1 MEIGFIGLGKM
12 GYPMARRLIE
22 AGHQLTVFDTS
33 KPAAD
38 RLVALGAQAASSPK
52 DVADRCESVLASL
65 PSLQASLDVATG
77 AGGVIEGKRVKRFV
91 DLSTVGSQMA
101 VRIHGLLAKNNIV
114 QIDCPVSGGVGGAEK
129 GTLAVMVSGPRADC
143 DLLKPALGVI
153 GKVFFIGEKPG
164 SAQTMKLANNFLSA
178 TAMAATSEAV
188 VMGVKSGLDPAVMI
202 DVINAGSG
210 MNTASRDKF
219 PRAILPRSFD
229 FGFTNALMVKDVG
242 LALEEMKSLGLSME
256 VAEAVGRLWETV
268 IRDMG
273 PESDFTSVIKP
284 SEKAAGVIV
293 GGAKGGSHAAK

>member
-33 KPAAD
+33 KEALD
-38 RLVALGAQAASSPK
+38 RLVALGAQAAASPK

-77 AGGVIEGKRVKRFV
+77 AGGVIEGKRVKRFI

-284 SEKAAGVIV
+284 IEKAAGVIV